1 MGFPGGASGKNPAC
15 QCRTW
20 VQPLALG
27 RSLEEG
33 MATHRS
39 ILAWR
44 IAWTEEPARLW
55 SIAYKESD
63 MTQVTQQLCMHTEEY
78 YSTIRRNKLL
88 TIKQYE

>member
-1 MGFPGGASGKNPAC
+1 MDFPGGASGKNTAC

-44 IAWTEEPARLW
+44 ISWTEEPARLW
-55 SIAYKESD
+55 SIAYKDSSD
-63 MTQVTQQLCMHTEEY
+63 SATLHAY
-78 YSTIRRNKLL
+78 RGILL
-88 TIKQYE
+88 NSKKE